1 MTPSGLPRPHPNCYW
16 VDPDRLSDRLL
27 AGEYPGDRDE
37 AEAREKLRR
46 LLSAGRDFFLDLT
59 EPYEAGII
67 APLQP
72 YDHWLAD
79 EARALGVAA
88 AHTRL
93 SIPDMG
99 LPENPAHMARILD
112 TLDAALA
119 AGRKVY
125 LHCWGG
131 IGRTGTVVGCYL
143 VRHGRTG
150 DEALETL
157 DRWWRT
163 VLKSL
168 WAPRSPQ
175 TDEQVA
181 YVRAWREPAARR

>member
-1 MTPSGLPRPHPNCYW
+1 MSRSPLPRPHPNCYW

-37 AEAREKLRR
+37 AEARVKLRR
-46 LLSAGRDFFLDLT
+46 LLGAGRDFFLNLT

-72 YDHWLAD
+72 YDLWLAD
-79 EARALGVAA
+79 EAGALGVTA

-99 LPENPAHMARILD
+99 LPDSPAYMARILD
-112 TLDAALA
+112 TLDAALT

-157 DRWWRT
+157 DRWWQT
-163 VLKSL
+163 VPKSI

-181 YVRAWREPAARR
+181 YVRAWREPTR